1 MAQAGYPNSEKN
13 RDTIASS
20 VKGQID
26 QAAGQVERVAEAATH
41 RAQEVGENMKT
52 VADNIDSAVR
62 SSIRDQ
68 PMTTLAVAAAVGFV
82 LGAIWKS

>member
-1 MAQAGYPNSEKN
+1 MAQAYQSYDKQ
-13 RDTIASS
+13 RDPATA
-20 VKGQID
+20 VKDQID
-26 QAAGQVERVAEAATH
+26 RASGQVERLASAASH
-41 RAQEVGENMKT
+41 QAQEVGENMKT
-52 VADNIDSAVR
+52 VASNVDSAVR